1 MKHKPNAPPDVRGL
15 IFDIDT
21 FAVHDGPGIRM
32 AVYLKGCQLACKWCH
47 SPESQRAEPEVVFM
61 RDRCVLCGVCARACP
76 RGAHAV
82 RESGHTINRER
93 CEACGR
99 CVEKCPAGALVLKGQ
114 HVSAGEIVER
124 ASRLRPFFEHSGG
137 GITLT
142 GGEVTCQVEFAE
154 AVLAGC
160 RSDRIHTAI
169 ETNGACPWEQLEKLL
184 PHSDLV
190 LYDIKLIDEAEHERW
205 TGASN
210 RLILDNATRLSGR
223 AVQVR
228 VPLIPDI
235 TDTDENLRAIL
246 AFMNQAGLKSIAFL
260 PYNVA
265 AAAKYEWLD
274 LPYGIEAESQ
284 DQERLQAILSMARE
298 AGLEASVS

>member
-1 MKHKPNAPPDVRGL
+1 MRQASEPCPTVQGL

-21 FAVHDGPGIRM
+21 FAIHDGPGIRM
-32 AVYLKGCQLACKWCH
+32 AVYLKGCQLACTWCH
-47 SPESQRAEPEVVFM
+47 SPESRRPGPDLALV
-61 RDRCVLCGVCARACP
+61 RDRCVLCGACVQACP

-82 RESGHTINRER
+82 SESGHTIGRGR
-93 CEACGR
+93 CEVCGR
-99 CVEKCPAGALVLKGQ
+99 CVEQCPSGALVVRGYC
-114 HVSAGEIVER
+114 VSAGEIVER
-124 ASRLRPFFEHSGG
+124 VSRLRPFFEHSGG

-160 RSDRIHTAI
+160 RSRGIHTVI
-169 ETNGACPWEQLEKLL
+169 ETNGACAWGKLEKLL

-210 RLILDNATRLSGR
+210 RLILDNAARLSGR

-228 VPLIPDI
+228 VPLIPGI
-235 TDTDENLRAIL
+235 TDRDENLRAIF
-246 AFMNQAGLKSIAFL
+246 AFMNRVGLKSIAFL
-260 PYNVA
+260 PYNAA
-265 AAAKYEWLD
+265 AAAKYEWFD
-274 LPYGIEAESQ
+274 LPFGIEGEPQ
-284 DQERLQAILSMARE
+284 DEGRLQAVLAMAID
-298 AGLEASVS
+298 AGLEACIS

>member
-1 MKHKPNAPPDVRGL
+1 MKQELDPPSDVQGL
-15 IFDIDT
+15 IFDLDT
-21 FAVHDGPGIRM
+21 FAIHDGPGIRM

-47 SPESQRAEPEVVFM
+47 SPESRLPGPELAFI
-61 RDRCVLCGVCARACP
+61 RDRCLRCGACVHACP
-76 RGAHAV
+76 RGAHTV
-82 RESGHTINRER
+82 SGSGHNIDRAR

-99 CVEKCPAGALVLKGQ
+99 CVEQCASGALVLKGH

-142 GGEVTCQVEFAE
+142 GGEVACQVEFAE

-160 RSDRIHTAI
+160 RSRRIHTAI
-169 ETNGACPWEQLEKLL
+169 ETNGACPWEQLESLL

-190 LYDIKLIDEAEHERW
+190 LYDIKLIDEAEHRRW

-210 RLILDNATRLSGR
+210 RVILDNASRLSGYQ
-223 AVQVR
+223 VQVR
-228 VPLIPDI
+228 VPLIPEI
-235 TDTDENLRAIL
+235 TDTDNNLRGIF
-246 AFMNQAGLKSIAFL
+246 AFMRRVGLTSIAFL
-260 PYNVA
+260 PYNTA
-265 AAAKYEWLD
+265 AAAKYEWFD
-274 LPYGIEAESQ
+274 LPFEIEGESQ
-284 DQERLQAILSMARE
+284 GEERLQAILAMARE

>member
-1 MKHKPNAPPDVRGL
+1 VKQKSNPLPDVHGL
-15 IFDIDT
+15 VLDIDT

-47 SPESQRAEPEVVFM
+47 SPESQRAGPELAFV
-61 RDRCVLCGVCARACP
+61 RDRCVLCGVCAQACP

-82 RESGHTINRER
+82 SESGHTINREH

-99 CVEKCPAGALVLKGQ
+99 CVEQCASGALALKGH
-114 HVSAGEIVER
+114 HVTAGEIIDR

-137 GITLT
+137 GVTLT
-142 GGEVTCQVEFAE
+142 GGEVTCQVDFAE

-160 RSDRIHTAI
+160 RSRGIHTAI

-210 RLILDNATRLSGR
+210 SPILGNAARLSGR

-235 TDTDENLRAIL
+235 TDTDENLRAIF
-246 AFMNQAGLKSIAFL
+246 AFMNGVGLESLAFL
-260 PYNVA
+260 RYNAA
-265 AAAKYEWLD
+265 AAAKYEWFD
-274 LPYGIEAESQ
+274 LPFEIEGEPQ
-284 DQERLQAILSMARE
+284 GRERLQAILAMARE
-298 AGLEASVS
+298 AGLEASIS